1 MSFTAIVPARSGSK
15 RLPHKN
21 IKMLGN
27 LPLFVWSLKACVESE
42 SIDKVLF
49 STDSEEYWSIA
60 QRYINSDKLS
70 LDMRTHEE
78 AGDTVKIFDYLKS
91 KNQTLFLDK
100 QGYFVLCLP
109 TMPFRNKSDI
119 DLAIDLS
126 KKLKKP
132 IFSAVEYDFSIS
144 FAFRLD
150 QNISWSPLFENSP
163 LLTGNTRSQDQ
174 PVAYHPN
181 GAIYVRSI
189 ADLSKHGV
197 KTLYQDAAPYIMDRE
212 KSVDIDNESDF
223 KKAEAMIQY
232 LNL

>member
-1 MSFTAIVPARSGSK
+1 MFSF
-15 RLPHKN
+15 
-21 IKMLGN
+21 
-27 LPLFVWSLKACVESE
+27 
-42 SIDKVLF
+42 
-49 STDSEEYWSIA
+49 
-60 QRYINSDKLS
+60 
-70 LDMRTHEE
+70 DMRTHEE
-78 AGDTVKIFDYLKS
+78 AGDKVKIFDYLKS
-91 KNQTLFLDK
+91 KNQTLFPDR
-100 QGYFVLCLP
+100 QGYFILCLP

-174 PVAYHPN
+174 PIAYHPN

-189 ADLSKHGV
+189 ADLSKPEV
-197 KTLYQDAAPYIMDRE
+197 KTLYQDAAPYIMDKE

>member
-21 IKMLGN
+21 IKMLGT

-60 QRYINSDKLS
+60 QKYIKSDKLS
-70 LDMRTHEE
+70 LDMRTRDE

-91 KNQTLFLDK
+91 KNEILFPNK
-100 QGYFVLCLP
+100 QGYFILCLP

-119 DLAIDLS
+119 ELAINLS
-126 KKLKKP
+126 RQLEKP

-150 QNISWSPLFENSP
+150 QNIGWSPIFENSP

-181 GAIYVRSI
+181 GAIYIRSI
-189 ADLSKHGV
+189 ADLSNHNIN
-197 KTLYQDAAPYIMDRE
+197 TLYQDAAPYIMD
-212 KSVDIDNESDF
+212 KDTSIDIDNESDF
-223 KKAEAMIQY
+223 KKAEAMLQY